1 MAGNQTAMIDE
12 NGNRTEYEY
21 DDLGRQIA
29 VIQVDTVNNAEY
41 ITRTEYDKVGNVVA
55 TIDPNGNRTEYEYD
69 NRDRQ
74 ILMRNVVDGGD
85 DIITRTE
92 YDDVGNVLSVI
103 DAENNTTAY
112 VYDARN
118 RLVTE
123 TNELGFDRI
132 MTYDDANNQTSVTD
146 RNDRLRTFSYD
157 GLNRQIEENW
167 LDNQGGVIYSTT
179 SSYNSADELI
189 YITNP
194 DATYTY
200 SYDEM
205 GRMETV
211 DNAGT
216 PDVANVILTYDYD
229 EKGNIISVI
238 DTINGVASGLTTY
251 EYDKID
257 RLISLT
263 QSGNGV
269 EDKRVDFDYNGVSQ
283 YEKIDRFSD
292 LTGNNLVVSSSYDY
306 DGANRLTNLTHN
318 NGTTDVAFYDLTYD
332 TGSRI
337 TQIVDIDGT
346 SSFAYDTRNQ
356 LLEANHSDI
365 DDESYSYDDNG
376 NRTLS
381 GYVTGVNN
389 ELLSDGVYNYDY
401 DNEGNLISQTSI
413 ATGEVRLFEWD
424 YLNRLVAVTDFDSDN
439 NVLQTVEFSYDMFGQ
454 RRSKVVDGVATYF
467 VYDRDD
473 VILDFVDDGSGIELD
488 MRYLHG
494 NQVDEV
500 LAQEN
505 GDGNVTWLLR
515 DYLGTIRDLVDNSGD
530 VVNHLIYD
538 SYGNVV
544 SETNSAVDSR
554 YRFTGRE
561 WDEEIDLYYY
571 RARYYS
577 GETGRFISVD
587 PISFESGTYNLYGYV
602 DNNPVNSKDPS
613 GLQITLLS
621 PSIVFASPS
630 VIPQPIDWQCF
641 QQCLTSKLGVSNAL
655 GAIAIILGLPL
666 IPYPR
671 SGLKG
676 STGYTSPASS
686 FLAKMFPQKF
696 AGIRFPAPTA
706 NNLGAKTR
714 VLGRALGRW
723 IPIVGWALTIP
734 TLITI
739 TSCLNDCKTNTNCP
753 K

>member
-1 MAGNQTAMIDE
+1 M
-12 NGNRTEYEY
+12 
-21 DDLGRQIA
+21 
-29 VIQVDTVNNAEY
+29 
-41 ITRTEYDKVGNVVA
+41 
-55 TIDPNGNRTEYEYD
+55 
-69 NRDRQ
+69 
-74 ILMRNVVDGGD
+74 
-85 DIITRTE
+85 
-92 YDDVGNVLSVI
+92 
-103 DAENNTTAY
+103 
-112 VYDARN
+112 
-118 RLVTE
+118 
-123 TNELGFDRI
+123 
-132 MTYDDANNQTSVTD
+132 
-146 RNDRLRTFSYD
+146 
-157 GLNRQIEENW
+157 
-167 LDNQGGVIYSTT
+167 
-179 SSYNSADELI
+179 I

-205 GRMETV
+205 GRIEIV

-263 QSGNGV
+263 QSDNGV
-269 EDKRVDFDYNGVSQ
+269 EDKRVDFDYNGISQ

-306 DGANRLTNLTHN
+306 DGANRLTSLTHN
-318 NGTTDVAFYDLTYD
+318 NGASDIAFYDLTYD

-401 DNEGNLISQTSI
+401 DNEGNLISQISI

-424 YLNRLVAVTDFDSDN
+424 YLNRLVAVTDFDSSG
-439 NVLQTVEFSYDMFGQ
+439 NVVQIVELSYDMFGQ
-454 RRSKVVDGVATYF
+454 RLSKVVDGVATYF

-561 WDEEIDLYYY
+561 WDEEIELYYY

-577 GETGRFISVD
+577 GQTGRFISAD
-587 PISFESGTYNLYGYV
+587 PISFDSDTYNLYGYV
-602 DNNPVNSKDPS
+602 DNNPINYIDPF
-613 GLQITLLS
+613 GKTKYEFKVELTY
-621 PSIVFASPS
+621 
-630 VIPQPIDWQCF
+630 IDV
-641 QQCLTSKLGVSNAL
+641 T
-655 GAIAIILGLPL
+655 LGLGFAKHVDVVVTDLLGLTGYWATAENGGSLQQLNAVSSSGSSGNSFGFGTIKTIKQFPYTRVDMSQKNQWQLVYAEKCLVYGTSIKTKIENYFNL
-666 IPYPR
+666 IEQLNISYHPYKQNSNSSAFTVLEKSLPGNFRPR
-671 SGLKG
+671 PKAG
-676 STGYTSPASS
+676 STLPA
-686 FLAKMFPQKF
+686 
-696 AGIRFPAPTA
+696 
-706 NNLGAKTR
+706 
-714 VLGRALGRW
+714 
-723 IPIVGWALTIP
+723 
-734 TLITI
+734 
-739 TSCLNDCKTNTNCP
+739 
-753 K
+753 